1 MIRTLPFT
9 IITFDFRKTL
19 TNMAVTL
26 YQWQV
31 RAEQRRHLGELD
43 QYALDDIGISHGQA
57 KAEACKPFFWI

>member
-1 MIRTLPFT
+1 
-9 IITFDFRKTL
+9 
-19 TNMAVTL
+19 MAMTL